1 MTDIVKRLRDL
12 DTATCEDA
20 ADEIE
25 RLRAQVR
32 KSALDCLAADGQ
44 AADLMGE
51 VSKLRAA
58 LREIGGLDDEPK
70 CCGRGIGGYTS
81 PPECCGD
88 PERGIDRAQAI
99 ARAALE
105 KEART

>member
-25 RLRAQVR
+25 RLKHEQRRIIKERDRTFALMLARAE
-32 KSALDCLAADGQ
+32 KA
-44 AADLMGE
+44 E
-51 VSKLRAA
+51 AA
-58 LREIGGLDDEPK
+58 LREIAEEN
-70 CCGRGIGGYTS
+70 IGNTAALSVY
-81 PPECCGD
+81 
-88 PERGIDRAQAI
+88 I

-105 KEART
+105 NK